1 MTPHPMT
8 ARLREYL
15 VKLIPVP
22 GRLTAARAA
31 LLACLMA
38 AAPLY
43 AVTSSAAAA
52 RHAHPAA
59 NAGNIAQRAA
69 GLWHT
74 SKKTVVSLRDLA
86 AAGGKAS
93 GGQPV
98 TAPGAAAQPRSAPP
112 SPATAAAG
120 VSVVAA
126 FAPVLDANFPGL
138 ASDGNRPP
146 DPNAAASPTQI
157 VEVVNNRLQVYT
169 RGGAAAGC
177 PADLNAFFGRQP
189 GESLFDPRVI
199 YDNVSGK
206 FTVIIGVQAPPP
218 TGPHLPDVTLL
229 RIAHSTAGDACGLWT
244 EYSVLGETSV
254 TGIPEGSF
262 IDQPSIGQD
271 RDAFLFG
278 GENFTNGN
286 AFISDVAFSYPKS
299 CAYSNTCTTDF
310 QVFRPANYAIPVSS
324 GGTPMITTAH
334 SYFVAS
340 VPNVGYHLY
349 RMDNSGN
356 TSATIFTLQAYHR
369 KRAVRRAA
377 DARRRPARD
386 IEPID
391 LDARTPANATR
402 ITSTP
407 TYDGTRIWFTHQ
419 TTVANHPA
427 VRYGAI
433 NPASNTVA
441 TNVAFHSPSSDDFN
455 PSIAVGING
464 ASRTIF
470 LNWAYTDVA
479 GGIPVSAAVAAVTI
493 AATDSPPPLNGKD
506 IRLIAGG
513 ITNDNRFGDYS
524 STVVD
529 PASPGQA
536 CAVTAQEYFDSATN
550 GKWATRIS
558 RFGAPGC

>member
-1 MTPHPMT
+1 VTGSQFLSSVPPAVSA
-8 ARLREYL
+8 ARLKEYL
-15 VKLIPVP
+15 VKLFPGP
-22 GRLTAARAA
+22 GRLRAGAGLMACVLAAWALQAVTPGGAAA
-31 LLACLMA
+31 L
-38 AAPLY
+38 
-43 AVTSSAAAA
+43 
-52 RHAHPAA
+52 RAHPAA

-74 SKKTVVSLRDLA
+74 SKKTVVSLPGLA

-98 TAPGAAAQPRSAPP
+98 TAP
-112 SPATAAAG
+112 AAG
-120 VSVVAA
+120 VRLAAA
-126 FAPVLDANFPGL
+126 FAPALDANFPGL
-138 ASDGNRPP
+138 ASDGHGPP

-169 RGGAAAGC
+169 RGGAPAGC
-177 PADLNAFFGRQP
+177 PADLDAFFGKQP

-206 FTVIIGVQAPPP
+206 FTVIIAVQSPPP
-218 TGPHLPDVTLL
+218 TTPHLPDVTLL
-229 RIAHSTAGDACGLWT
+229 RIAHSAAGNACGLWT
-244 EYSVLGETSV
+244 EYSILGETSV
-254 TGIPEGSF
+254 TGIAEGSF

-278 GENFTNGN
+278 GENFTNGDT
-286 AFISDVAFSYPKS
+286 FISDVAFSYPKS

-310 QVFRPANYAIPVSS
+310 QVFRPAHFATPASS
-324 GGTPMITTAH
+324 GGTPMIATAH
-334 SYFVAS
+334 SYFVAV
-340 VPNVGYHLY
+340 VPNVGYELY

-356 TSATIFTLQAYHR
+356 TNATIFTLQATIASAHSVVPPPR
-369 KRAVRRAA
+369 DAA
-377 DARRRPARD
+377 QPGTSS
-386 IEPID
+386 PINIG
-391 LDARTPANATR
+391 ASNAPVATR

-419 TTVANHPA
+419 AAVSNHPA
-427 VRYGAI
+427 IRYGAI
-433 NPASNTVA
+433 DPASNAVT
-441 TNVAFHSPSSDDFN
+441 TNIAFHSASSDDFN

-479 GGIPVSAAVAAVTI
+479 GGIPVSPAVAAVTI
-493 AATDSPPPLNGKD
+493 AATDSPPALNGKD

-524 STVVD
+524 SAAID

-536 CAVTAQEYFDSATN
+536 CAVTAQEYFDGATN

>member
-1 MTPHPMT
+1 
-8 ARLREYL
+8 
-15 VKLIPVP
+15 
-22 GRLTAARAA
+22 
-31 LLACLMA
+31 
-38 AAPLY
+38 
-43 AVTSSAAAA
+43 
-52 RHAHPAA
+52 
-59 NAGNIAQRAA
+59 
-69 GLWHT
+69 
-74 SKKTVVSLRDLA
+74 LRDLA
-86 AAGGKAS
+86 AADGGLAA

-98 TAPGAAAQPRSAPP
+98 TAPAAGTAPQARSAPP
-112 SPATAAAG
+112 SSATAAAR
-120 VSVVAA
+120 VRVAAA
-126 FAPVLDANFPGL
+126 FAPALDANFPGL

-169 RGGAAAGC
+169 RGGASAGC
-177 PADLNAFFGRQP
+177 PADLDAFFGKQP

-206 FTVIIGVQAPPP
+206 FTVTIAVQSPPPP

-229 RIAHSTAGDACGLWT
+229 RIAHSAAGNACGLWT
-244 EYSVLGETSV
+244 EYSILGETSV
-254 TGIPEGSF
+254 TGIAEGSF

-278 GENFTNGN
+278 GENFTNGDT
-286 AFISDVAFSYPKS
+286 FISDVAFSYPKS

-310 QVFRPANYAIPVSS
+310 QVFRPASYAIPASS

-334 SYFVAS
+334 SYFVAV
-340 VPNVGYHLY
+340 VPNVGYELY

-356 TSATIFTLQAYHR
+356 TNATIFTLQATITSGQSVAPPPR
-369 KRAVRRAA
+369 DAA
-377 DARRRPARD
+377 QPGTSS
-386 IEPID
+386 PINIG
-391 LDARTPANATR
+391 ASNAPVATR

-419 TTVANHPA
+419 AAVSNHPA
-427 VRYGAI
+427 IRYGAI
-433 NPASNTVA
+433 DPASNAVT
-441 TNVAFHSPSSDDFN
+441 TNIAFHSASSDDFN

-479 GGIPVSAAVAAVTI
+479 GGIPVSPAVAAVTI
-493 AATDSPPPLNGKD
+493 AATGSPPALNGKD

-524 STVVD
+524 SAAID

-536 CAVTAQEYFDSATN
+536 CAVTAQEYFDGATN